1 MILATLMVEYA
12 HTQGLG
18 KSIGT
23 QMNFGEC
30 ILGQTLPFRGSY
42 IIPSG
47 HPVHRKTAVTIAI
60 LGSPNFCPGIIY
72 RFRATDTYG
81 ALTNVA

>member
-12 HTQGLG
+12 HTQGLE

-30 ILGQTLPFRGSY
+30 ILGHTLPFRGNY

-47 HPVHRKTAVTIAI
+47 HPLQRMKLVTIAT
-60 LGSPNFCPGIIY
+60 Y
-72 RFRATDTYG
+72 RFPDR
-81 ALTNVA
+81 

>member
-30 ILGQTLPFRGSY
+30 ILGHTLPFRGSY

-47 HPVHRKTAVTIAI
+47 HPVHRKTGVTIATNAQ
-60 LGSPNFCPGIIY
+60 LTQFKEVGI
-72 RFRATDTYG
+72 
-81 ALTNVA
+81 